1 MIQVQISLFET
12 SGRPGYHLTEQD
24 QGNKTRM
31 GGIASSFFT
40 HLETSAKLRALEM
53 WLLGSFLDCIIS
65 GGAVQMLTWVVM
77 VLITRLNLMH
87 DNGNLAL

>member
-24 QGNKTRM
+24 QGKKTLI
-31 GGIASSFFT
+31 GGIDSSFFT
-40 HLETSAKLRALEM
+40 CLETSAKLTALEM
-53 WLLGSFLDCIIS
+53 WLLGSFLSCIIS
-65 GGAVQMLTWVVM
+65 SGAVQMLRWVVM
-77 VLITRLNLMH
+77 VLITRLDFIH